1 MIIASF
7 CIQKKIVP
15 KKSQKSAKK
24 CQKQGYEGPFLGQ
37 NQFLTQYPSLAF
49 KYTPMCEFSSKSE
62 KFYVFTPKPW
72 ISWII
77 VHSHKVF
84 FENLSKGK
92 VVGKLW
98 NFAYTYIY
106 PSWYYH
112 ANLSSYLCLEAE
124 LWHLN
129 QNLKNQKK
137 IKKKIL
143 RFSWK
148 FTHRCIFE
156 C

>member
-1 MIIASF
+1 MMSKKFNRFFHDSSIILHTKINST
-7 CIQKKIVP
+7 KKTP
-15 KKSQKSAKK
+15 KK
-24 CQKQGYEGPFLGQ
+24 CQKMPKTRVWGPFLGQ
-37 NQFLTQYPSLAF
+37 NQVLTWYPSLAL

-112 ANLSSYLCLEAE
+112 ANLSSYLCLEPE
-124 LWHLN
+124 LWHIN
-129 QNLKNQKK
+129 QNQKTQK
-137 IKKKIL
+137 
-143 RFSWK
+143 
-148 FTHRCIFE
+148 
-156 C
+156 

>member
-49 KYTPMCEFSSKSE
+49 KSTPMREFSTKSE
-62 KFYVFTPKPW
+62 KFYFFTPKPR

-77 VHSHKVF
+77 VHSQKVF

-92 VVGKLW
+92 VVGK
-98 NFAYTYIY
+98 
-106 PSWYYH
+106 S
-112 ANLSSYLCLEAE
+112 
-124 LWHLN
+124 
-129 QNLKNQKK
+129 
-137 IKKKIL
+137 
-143 RFSWK
+143 
-148 FTHRCIFE
+148 
-156 C
+156 